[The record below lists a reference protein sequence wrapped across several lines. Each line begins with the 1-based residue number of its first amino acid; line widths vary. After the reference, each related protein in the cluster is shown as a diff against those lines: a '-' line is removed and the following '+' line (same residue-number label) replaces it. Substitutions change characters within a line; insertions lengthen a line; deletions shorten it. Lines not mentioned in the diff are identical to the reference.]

1 MAVQFLTYRGKKYPI
16 KLGQYS
22 MQRFQEEHDAQ
33 IEDLDQNTA
42 LFEPLVFFA
51 LKQGARVEKQ
61 ELDLTEEDMV
71 DFLDDC
77 MMDFVDKI
85 PKFFPGV
92 DPEEFAVKIKEVG
105 GKKRTGTKS
114 VGKQSP
120 N

>member
-22 MQRFQEEHDAQ
+22 MQRFQEEHGAQ
-33 IEDLDQNTA
+33 MEDLDENTA
-42 LFEPLVFFA
+42 LFEPLIFFA

-85 PKFFPGV
+85 PKFFPDA
-92 DPEEFAVKIKEVG
+92 DPKEFAVKIKEVG

-114 VGKQSP
+114 VDTP
-120 N
+120 